1 MRPVPPSD
9 LSGRTETS
17 TSRVVDTDTPSSA
30 VTRMASSVM
39 RFPLFLGTELMDSGI
54 DLARVFCAAAP
65 LCERGSITATSA
77 EIGETICEKLS
88 STTPSS
94 DESTWQAAAARMESL
109 PARPANDRERV
120 ILGVCMM
127 DNWSGVFC
135 LVSRGYSIYEE
146 VEEMMSVAAEVSSS
160 LDVPLWG
167 SCHALQHEADS
178 ETAASLVL
186 EASRRQVLDHA
197 MNLNCLTWIMSLGLA
212 EQRRLRVDLVVVTT
226 LVSSLPTGTVVAMF
240 CLQYEGVGYFDWT
253 RHTDRVG

>member
-1 MRPVPPSD
+1 MASSGASTSTSYEEEDFPYLASAAQVEASVAVTRGAARAPEPRGATGKLDPQRGEGGRHARLLQSFLLLEVGSTSSMRPVPPSD

-135 LVSRGYSIYEE
+135 LVSATGQVYVPARVLLDSCAQPLMLGKIASI
-146 VEEMMSVAAEVSSS
+146 
-160 LDVPLWG
+160 
-167 SCHALQHEADS
+167 
-178 ETAASLVL
+178 
-186 EASRRQVLDHA
+186 
-197 MNLNCLTWIMSLGLA
+197 SLG
-212 EQRRLRVDLVVVTT
+212 
-226 LVSSLPTGTVVAMF
+226 
-240 CLQYEGVGYFDWT
+240 VGALSVPDSNIT
-253 RHTDRVG
+253 R